1 MEQNEP
7 LTEKGK
13 ESIYT
18 ALRNVNALLRL
29 TTNLITFE
37 RAGFND
43 SRLVIAEFELNNYL
57 KELVDAFRD
66 YADTQHIGLT
76 YHSNFDY
83 QNAWIDQEKMESI
96 LKNLI
101 SNALKYTPRHGT
113 VQIEASDEGRFWC
126 IKIKDNGIGIPA
138 NEQKRLFK
146 SHFRSSNAINSKI
159 TGSGIGLLLVGK
171 LVKLHKGRI
180 EMESKEG
187 EGTCVTLHFPKE
199 AKEYKKA
206 QRTVSK
212 PQAAHI
218 TDSHT
223 TRPSNIPRIPD
234 DNDSTQQHVGTNEK
248 KKK

>member
-1 MEQNEP
+1 MKTPFQCVRCGNCCRW
-7 LTEKGK
+7 KG
-13 ESIYT
+13 
-18 ALRNVNALLRL
+18 
-29 TTNLITFE
+29 
-37 RAGFND
+37 
-43 SRLVIAEFELNNYL
+43 
-57 KELVDAFRD
+57 
-66 YADTQHIGLT
+66 
-76 YHSNFDY
+76 
-83 QNAWIDQEKMESI
+83 
-96 LKNLI
+96 
-101 SNALKYTPRHGT
+101 
-113 VQIEASDEGRFWC
+113 ASDEGRFWC

-248 KKK
+248 KKKLLVVEDNDELRTYLKHSLEEYIDYIYLFLISMVPLIELRGAMIYAAVAEMPFLPSLICCVIGNILPVPFLIKFAKMTKLKF